1 MSKAIRIHETGGP
14 EVMCWED
21 SAVADPGDGEVKLR
35 HTAVG
40 LNYIDTYHR
49 SGLYPVDALP
59 SGLGVEGAGEVEAIG
74 EGVHDLQVGD
84 RVAYAGGPLGAYSEC
99 RIMPAE
105 RLVKLPEEL
114 ADEQGAAI
122 MLKGLTAHY
131 LVRRTYEIKA
141 GETILVHAAAGGVG
155 LLLCQWAK
163 HLGATVIGTVGTPQK
178 AELAA
183 ANGCDHPILYQDEDF
198 VTRVRE
204 LTDGAGVPVVYDSV
218 GQSTFMGSLDCL
230 SPLGLMVTFGQ
241 SSGSVPPF
249 AVHELTARGSLYLTR
264 PTLASYTATREALLN
279 NAHELFEVIASG
291 AVKISV
297 NQTYSLA
304 EVAQAHRDLHDR
316 RTTGATVL
324 LP

>member
-304 EVAQAHRDLHDR
+304 EAAQAHRDLHDR